1 MYRPVEFSKKSVVH
15 SHPSTSLSRYLVKW
29 ERWDMQAEHDRASAF
44 RRASEEANSLLLGLP
59 DVKMQ
64 LKGKWIYFFQV
75 VFQSSSH

>member
-1 MYRPVEFSKKSVVH
+1 
-15 SHPSTSLSRYLVKW
+15 
-29 ERWDMQAEHDRASAF
+29 MQAEHDRASAF